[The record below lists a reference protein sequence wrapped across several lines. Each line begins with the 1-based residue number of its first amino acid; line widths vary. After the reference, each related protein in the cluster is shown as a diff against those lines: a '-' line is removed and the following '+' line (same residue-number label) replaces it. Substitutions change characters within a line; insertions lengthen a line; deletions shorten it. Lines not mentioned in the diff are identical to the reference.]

1 MTGDIHGG
9 AVMICTA
16 YGCDDIHDVNVVMI
30 YKPNGLDD
38 IHIAGDVMIYTLK
51 RDGRP
56 LDNGHG

>member
-1 MTGDIHGG
+1 MLRI
-9 AVMICTA
+9 
-16 YGCDDIHDVNVVMI
+16 DDIHDVDVVMI
-30 YKPNGLDD
+30 YKPDGLDD